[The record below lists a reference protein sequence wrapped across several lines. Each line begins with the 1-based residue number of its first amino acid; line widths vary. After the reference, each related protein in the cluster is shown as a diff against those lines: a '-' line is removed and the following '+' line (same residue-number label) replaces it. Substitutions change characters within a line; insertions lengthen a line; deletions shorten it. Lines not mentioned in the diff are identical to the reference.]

1 MRRFAAMMSLT
12 LMVACALPEPMEDP
26 QEPAPISQAH
36 FTQLLQEM
44 ALIEGAR
51 SGKSIM
57 GDTVHLNSYFNSL
70 YRRSGFSDSLIEL
83 AFVYYHNQPLL
94 MAEIYQHV
102 IDSLRKD
109 AIDLN
114 APLE

>member
-1 MRRFAAMMSLT
+1 MRRIAAMLSLT
-12 LMVACALPEPMEDP
+12 FMVACSLPEPMENH
-26 QEPAPISQAH
+26 QGPAPINQAN
-36 FTQLLQEM
+36 FTQLLHEM

-70 YRRSGFSDSLIEL
+70 YQRSGYSDSLIES